1 MSGTQ
6 AKKQNTL
13 WRLDH
18 FHCLIAVEGSANGD
32 GLASRVAHTRSG
44 VKDTNAG
51 VWGFAD
57 DGIAI
62 GSDAPDDTPSL
73 FVPRDRPLVFLP
85 HPRGK
90 NAGHSCLGFNHTSH
104 HMLLLRRGAELHHTT
119 ITPVITCYYYLAL
132 TRIFFGLTPYFEPQI
147 SLRRPLILNKILKN
161 FNQNL

>member
-1 MSGTQ
+1 M
-6 AKKQNTL
+6 
-13 WRLDH
+13 
-18 FHCLIAVEGSANGD
+18 IAVEGSANGD

-85 HPRGK
+85 LLEAKTRGTR
-90 NAGHSCLGFNHTSH
+90 ASVS
-104 HMLLLRRGAELHHTT
+104 
-119 ITPVITCYYYLAL
+119 ITPVITCYYYDVEQSCVSSMGSARSPGTL
-132 TRIFFGLTPYFEPQI
+132 REPAGTAARYAAT
-147 SLRRPLILNKILKN
+147 SPRASSM
-161 FNQNL
+161 